1 MHLPRCSFHPSTT
14 NHREVKMPPIYSGNE
29 AKPYYEAKEALR
41 RNPSDPTLQDAY
53 QRAKEALNKRL
64 KASGQAEVSD

>member
-1 MHLPRCSFHPSTT
+1 
-14 NHREVKMPPIYSGNE
+14 MPPIYSGNE